1 MLIQL
6 RQSEIEQAL
15 KRYIQ
20 DQGISLY
27 GKTIEISFTSGRKDN
42 GVSADLDINEAEE
55 SQALPMLVSPSGV
68 IQGFGAVCPN
78 EPPRCI
84 MPIGDPEEA
93 TDETNFHQDTGEP
106 VATVETKT
114 AASLFG

>member
-20 DQGISLY
+20 DQGISLH

-42 GVSADLDINEAEE
+42 GVSADLDINEVEE
-55 SQALPMLVSPSGV
+55 THELTMAVSPAGV
-68 IQGFGAVCPN
+68 IQGFGIGYHNDVKDA
-78 EPPRCI
+78 CI
-84 MPIGDPEEA
+84 IKDPGEA
-93 TDETNFHQDTGEP
+93 TDETDFPEVIEEP
-106 VATVETKT
+106 VASAETKT

>member
-6 RQSEIEQAL
+6 RQSEIEHAL

-20 DQGISLY
+20 DQGISLR

-42 GVSADLDINEAEE
+42 GVSADLDINEVEE
-55 SQALPMLVSPSGV
+55 TQELTVLVSQPRV
-68 IQGFGAVCPN
+68 THGFGNICHNDVKDA
-78 EPPRCI
+78 CI
-84 MPIGDPEEA
+84 VKDPEEA
-93 TDETNFHQDTGEP
+93 TDETDFPEDIEEP
-106 VATVETKT
+106 VATVGTKT

>member
-20 DQGISLY
+20 DQGISLH

-42 GVSADLDINEAEE
+42 GVSADLDINEVEE
-55 SQALPMLVSPSGV
+55 THELTMAVSPAGV
-68 IQGFGAVCPN
+68 IQGFGIGYHN
-78 EPPRCI
+78 EPPRCT
-84 MPIGDPEEA
+84 MPIGDPEKA
-93 TDETNFHQDTGEP
+93 TDETNFPQDTGEP